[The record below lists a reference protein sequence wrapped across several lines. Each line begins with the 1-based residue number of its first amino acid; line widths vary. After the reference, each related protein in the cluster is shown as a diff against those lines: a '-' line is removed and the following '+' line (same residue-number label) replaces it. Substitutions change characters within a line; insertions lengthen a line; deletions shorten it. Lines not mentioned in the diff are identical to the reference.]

1 MRFLKN
7 FAWLLAGVCVGCLA
21 GRMLLPWLTAERPED
36 DFAAAQLLLEDTE
49 KGGDGLWFRRDTVNA
64 DRVYRALEAQL
75 PYAFTMHCKTYQD
88 GSSELSV
95 EVENRA
101 AQEQAEA
108 LARAV
113 AGSLGLEGMERR
125 AQLLALHDWLV
136 VNCAYDLSVGESE
149 ALDGA
154 SPPFTA
160 AGALVGGKAVC
171 MGYARAYQM
180 LCSAVGI
187 ETFFVVS
194 EGMNHAWNGIVLD
207 GQLLFIDCTYDDPVP
222 DRPGVA
228 GHEYFLVDAQA
239 LRRTHT
245 WDEEFYQVLGS
256 RFYGAGAGGD

>member
-1 MRFLKN
+1 
-7 FAWLLAGVCVGCLA
+7 
-21 GRMLLPWLTAERPED
+21 
-36 DFAAAQLLLEDTE
+36 
-49 KGGDGLWFRRDTVNA
+49 
-64 DRVYRALEAQL
+64 
-75 PYAFTMHCKTYQD
+75 
-88 GSSELSV
+88 
-95 EVENRA
+95 
-101 AQEQAEA
+101 
-108 LARAV
+108 
-113 AGSLGLEGMERR
+113 MERR

-194 EGMNHAWNGIVLD
+194 EGMNHAWNGVVLD

-256 RFYGAGAGGD
+256 RFYGAGADGD